1 MITGKTNLTPKDLKE
16 GGLNAPID
24 IVEQL
29 SEFTPNTAAGVSR
42 YSCPLGRES
51 SLDALLVNK
60 GSDVLVVSFHG
71 ALDRQ
76 RFTLPRF
83 ERLNS
88 LKAHDVSSLYFTDP
102 ALYLDPTLELA
113 WFTGWRGLDLYP
125 ALASWTVAAANAVGA
140 HRIILTGSSGGGFAA
155 LQVSS
160 LIPNSLAIPFN
171 PQTAISAYLANGVM
185 RGPQRKYVS
194 VVMPELAPS
203 GFDHLAP
210 EVDWAKP
217 LGAQLSTL
225 DRYSLRLSNH
235 VLYATNLNDFHHRD
249 HFLPF
254 VEAATR
260 GGNIPRLEIYEYDGP
275 VGHTPPAPNVFDDV
289 LRRGVG
295 RVRKLA

>member
-1 MITGKTNLTPKDLKE
+1 MAPEDLME
-16 GGLNAPID
+16 GGLNAPIR
-24 IVEQL
+24 IVDQV
-29 SEFTPNTAAGVSR
+29 SQFIPDPTKGVSR
-42 YSCPLGRES
+42 YSCPLGRSS
-51 SLDALLVNK
+51 SLEALLVNK

-88 LKAHDVSSLYFTDP
+88 LKAYDVSSLYFADP
-102 ALYLDPTLELA
+102 ALYLDSTLELA
-113 WFTGWRGLDLYP
+113 WFTGWGRFDLYP
-125 ALASWTVAAANAVGA
+125 PLASWTVAAANAAGA

-194 VVMPELAPS
+194 VVMPEVAPS
-203 GFDHLAP
+203 GFDRLAP

-217 LGAQLSTL
+217 LGARLSTL
-225 DRYSLRLSNH
+225 ERYSRPRSNH
-235 VLYATNLNDFHHRD
+235 VLYATNVNDFHHRD

-254 VEAATR
+254 VEAAALGR
-260 GGNIPRLEIYEYDGP
+260 NIRRLEIYEYDGP
-275 VGHTPPAPNVFDDV
+275 VGHTPPAPNVFDDA
-289 LRRGVG
+289 LRHGIE
-295 RVRKLA
+295 RVRALV